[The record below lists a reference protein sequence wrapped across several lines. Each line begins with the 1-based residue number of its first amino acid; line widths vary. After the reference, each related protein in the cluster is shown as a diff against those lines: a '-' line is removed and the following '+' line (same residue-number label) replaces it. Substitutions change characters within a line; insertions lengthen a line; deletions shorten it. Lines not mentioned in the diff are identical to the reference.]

1 MNKCSASY
9 EVGGGY
15 SQEELNARDRTR
27 KKQLAKEEPSVD
39 SSAHYQAI
47 LKGGDQVT
55 SVLEEIAK
63 LVPLYFS
70 LYPYLLL
77 RIS

>member
-15 SQEELNARDRTR
+15 LQEELNARDSTR
-27 KKQLAKEEPSVD
+27 KKQQGKEEPSVD
-39 SSAHYQAI
+39 SSAYYQAI

-55 SVLEEIAK
+55 LCS
-63 LVPLYFS
+63 
-70 LYPYLLL
+70 
-77 RIS
+77 